1 MADYGLIVRRMG
13 LSGIANALV
22 AFSGLILLP
31 ILTKN
36 LSIADYGSWALIVVT
51 LTLVPGFATLQL
63 PTAMVRF
70 LAASKDKQHIQEVFY
85 SIGCVVLVVSA
96 AVAAVVGLFAPQIAS
111 SLFHGDIAA
120 GLLLAPLI
128 LLACLDGF
136 LLNYFKAFQQVKRYS
151 ILILAQAYLNVVLV
165 AVFVFSNHGLQG
177 AVTGMFIQELVL
189 FVVMAYLI
197 VAQIG
202 LARPTFAHTREHVA
216 FGLPLV
222 PESLASWI
230 VTSSDRYLIGIFLG
244 AAAVGYYSPGYSL
257 GGVIGMLS
265 APLVMILP
273 SVVSKYYDEHKI
285 DDVSK
290 VLEYSL
296 RYYLGM
302 AIPSV
307 FFLTIL
313 SYPLLK
319 VLSTQ
324 EIAVNG
330 SLVTPLV
337 AAGTLFVGAYEVIVL
352 ILWLKKRTAFVS
364 AAWTIGALVN
374 FGLNILLI
382 PFLGIIGAALTTLL
396 AYACTFALI
405 AAFSFQ
411 QFRFNI
417 STSFIV
423 KSVCASLVMS
433 LVLLVWGPAGPLP
446 VLVAI
451 PLSATVYLGT
461 LFVLRGLTIQEIKFF
476 YTMFA
481 AA

>member
-1 MADYGLIVRRMG
+1 
-13 LSGIANALV
+13 
-22 AFSGLILLP
+22 
-31 ILTKN
+31 
-36 LSIADYGSWALIVVT
+36 
-51 LTLVPGFATLQL
+51 
-63 PTAMVRF
+63 
-70 LAASKDKQHIQEVFY
+70 
-85 SIGCVVLVVSA
+85 
-96 AVAAVVGLFAPQIAS
+96 
-111 SLFHGDIAA
+111 
-120 GLLLAPLI
+120 
-128 LLACLDGF
+128 
-136 LLNYFKAFQQVKRYS
+136 
-151 ILILAQAYLNVVLV
+151 
-165 AVFVFSNHGLQG
+165 
-177 AVTGMFIQELVL
+177 
-189 FVVMAYLI
+189 
-197 VAQIG
+197 
-202 LARPTFAHTREHVA
+202 
-216 FGLPLV
+216 
-222 PESLASWI
+222 
-230 VTSSDRYLIGIFLG
+230 
-244 AAAVGYYSPGYSL
+244 
-257 GGVIGMLS
+257 MLS

-273 SVVSKYYDEHKI
+273 PVVSKYYDEHKI

-374 FGLNILLI
+374 FGLNLLLI